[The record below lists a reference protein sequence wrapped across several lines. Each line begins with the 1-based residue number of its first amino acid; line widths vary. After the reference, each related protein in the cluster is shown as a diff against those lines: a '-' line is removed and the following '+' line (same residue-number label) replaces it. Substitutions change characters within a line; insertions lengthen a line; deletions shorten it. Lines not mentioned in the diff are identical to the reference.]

1 MEQELHQNLE
11 EDRLEKVQQQRRLRK
26 RRRRI
31 SVLITVLAIALLIG
45 AIILILD
52 NGGAILSGLLDKRP
66 VASEEAPVISTSKEQ
81 YSSVTIA
88 ATGSI
93 FISDHLLSDARQSD
107 GYDFSPCFFG
117 TAKELS
123 SADLTVGNLVCNF
136 AGSPY
141 GSATSSSPAVLAS
154 TLAGQGFDLLQTA
167 NCASISNG
175 MTGLESTIDTICAAG
190 MQNVGTFPSAQAR
203 SDCGGVT
210 MVEANGM
217 RLAFIAFTKG
227 LGNLSLPEDAAGTV
241 NLLYSDYDTN
251 YSELD
256 TDGIIEVMDAAK
268 KQNPDV
274 IIVLVHWGS
283 EYSQEVSSTQ
293 RMLEDLLYENG
304 ADAIIG
310 THSHIVGPI
319 EEKSVTLADRNNRS
333 GRSKLTEYSYT
344 PVYCADFGP
353 QEPNRYQVLSIQNA
367 MELYENNYV
376 YHVPDAIYAQLS
388 DELAAFEAHIAPL
401 PPEEPEEE
409 EE

>member
-256 TDGIIEVMDAAK
+256 TDGIIEVKSAVPSGCWRICCTKTAPTPSSAPIHTLWAPSRK
-268 KQNPDV
+268 KASPWPTA
-274 IIVLVHWGS
+274 LKRKWS
-283 EYSQEVSSTQ
+283 PP
-293 RMLEDLLYENG
+293 M
-304 ADAIIG
+304 
-310 THSHIVGPI
+310 
-319 EEKSVTLADRNNRS
+319 TLATS
-333 GRSKLTEYSYT
+333 IPIPPSPT
-344 PVYCADFGP
+344 PRP
-353 QEPNRYQVLSIQNA
+353 
-367 MELYENNYV
+367 
-376 YHVPDAIYAQLS
+376 
-388 DELAAFEAHIAPL
+388 APF
-401 PPEEPEEE
+401 
-409 EE
+409 